1 VNRRGTNVFTSVV
14 ISLLVALSA
23 VLTASVVF
31 PGITGRQIFLI
42 VLGCMTVAVAGGGW
56 TLFRSLRAQSSVDV
70 DRRDRE
76 NWRMPPLNMLSKPVM
91 SAGRKLALT
100 VLGSYMAIAMVLVIV
115 RIIQLAIG
123 N

>member
-1 VNRRGTNVFTSVV
+1 
-14 ISLLVALSA
+14 
-23 VLTASVVF
+23 
-31 PGITGRQIFLI
+31 
-42 VLGCMTVAVAGGGW
+42 
-56 TLFRSLRAQSSVDV
+56 V

-91 SAGRKLALT
+91 SAGRKLTLT

-115 RIIQLAIG
+115 RIIQLAVG